1 MMLAWGGF
9 EKYIKYIA
17 SLVCVVLLIS
27 PLRSIDMS
35 FISDA
40 EYGVSSES
48 TEAVSDIYAMTA
60 ALTEQSAEKYISDL
74 VFSEFG
80 IKAVTADIK
89 IEWSKNEA
97 VIESIVLVLS
107 KGDMNRSDDVKKYL
121 FSVLGGEVSV
131 VEER

>member
-48 TEAVSDIYAMTA
+48 TEEASDIYAMTA

-121 FSVLGGEVSV
+121 FSVLGGEVTV

>member
-48 TEAVSDIYAMTA
+48 TEEVSDIYAMTA

-121 FSVLGGEVSV
+121 FSVLGGEVTV

>member
-48 TEAVSDIYAMTA
+48 TEEVSDIYAMTA